1 MRQPSKYTLMAEQ
14 MEEPAM
20 PSSLRRVLVAIALMC
35 PGSSASADVIT
46 DWDQKAIDIVAP
58 RMPSTHSQRIVA
70 IMHAAMF
77 DALNSIERRYQPY
90 IAQLPASP
98 TTSKDAA
105 AASAAATVLSKLHPS
120 AADELKSALAA
131 YLTKLPD
138 NESKSEGLKLGQAA
152 AGKI

>member
-1 MRQPSKYTLMAEQ
+1 
-14 MEEPAM
+14 M
-20 PSSLRRVLVAIALMC
+20 PSSLRRVLVVIALMC

-46 DWDQKAIDIVAP
+46 DWDQKAIEIVAP
-58 RMPSTHSQRIVA
+58 GMPSTHSQRIVA

-105 AASAAATVLSKLHPS
+105 AAVAAA
-120 AADELKSALAA
+120 
-131 YLTKLPD
+131 
-138 NESKSEGLKLGQAA
+138 
-152 AGKI
+152 